1 MLTKKVK
8 EIKDM
13 AYQDLFAKQI
23 SPEEQARRDANR
35 ARMAE
40 ESRIISDIIDHLLK
54 GASVEDA
61 ASQVEGAS
69 VEQVNAWI
77 TEGRITD
84 PKYFDRPYRA
94 TDQDLH

>member
-1 MLTKKVK
+1 
-8 EIKDM
+8 M
-13 AYQDLFAKQI
+13 AFSFDKRGYVNPD
-23 SPEEQARRDANR
+23 QARIDENR

-40 ESRIISDIIDHLLK
+40 ESRIIKDVVGLMRK

-69 VEQVNAWI
+69 VEQVNAWLA
-77 TEGRITD
+77 EGRIID
-84 PKYFDRPYRA
+84 PKYYDLPYRA